1 MAENHWSK
9 ALRVARDSS
18 SFSFDGAFS
27 NTEAMND
34 WATLCADDL
43 TAQNVDK
50 RDIAVGGD
58 FELVKYDMY
67 KTPGENWENNLWSG
81 YLVVLMIIQLLGK
94 TNPKILCD
102 NPLPIHTQFD
112 AMNGPS
118 PAKDYTFLNN
128 SALYEFEEFG
138 LPLPTTVNNY
148 SDIQYKTMDM
158 QDLLDGEEAGTFD
171 LVRVKA
177 ATLHSVNMR
186 IVDAVLGMLK
196 VGGVLHFTDTSGFQ
210 SSYNMGIPHRHSY
223 TRFNRHI
230 ATQPNFDVY
239 HVPMEHG
246 AIIAKKLS

>member
-27 NTEAMND
+27 NAEAMND
-34 WATLCADDL
+34 WATLCVDDL

-94 TNPKILCD
+94 TNPKILGD

-112 AMNGPS
+112 AMNGPT
-118 PAKDYTFLNN
+118 PAKNYTFLNN

-148 SDIQYKTMDM
+148 SDIQYAAMDI
-158 QDLLDGEEAGTFD
+158 QDLLDGEGAGTFD
-171 LVRVKA
+171 MVRVGPQ
-177 ATLHSVNMR
+177 TLHSINNRV
-186 IVDAVLGMLK
+186 IDAVLGLLK
-196 VGGVLHFTDTSGFQ
+196 VGGVLHFTNTSNYQ
-210 SSYNMGIPHRHSY
+210 SSYNLGTAHRHPF

-230 ATQPNFDVY
+230 AAQANFDVY
-239 HVPMEHG
+239 HVPMEQG
-246 AIIAKKLS
+246 MIIAKRLS